1 MGDLAPE
8 AVMSF
13 AISTIP
19 TGKLNALVKNLM
31 VQMEIRDPV
40 EAVRRVN
47 AGAWVVKEFA
57 PDLPT
62 WKSVS
67 LGDAEWNAEAMSRAL
82 EKAGVRTGKWAQMVI
97 ARLPFE
103 ARRTAIDLVSI
114 TSDQLGLGDDATIAQ
129 LVHRARLQGL
139 SLCPTDIV
147 LHLLL
152 QHHDIELVGECVHVA
167 MEPVSVPGIGP
178 LFFIISPAVEAGYCQ
193 LRAAIGHPGMNQLAH
208 KRWLFARSG

>member
-1 MGDLAPE
+1 MN
-8 AVMSF
+8 F

-67 LGDAEWNAEAMSRAL
+67 LRDAEWNAEAMSRAL
-82 EKAGVRTGKWAQMVI
+82 EKAGVRLGKWAQMVI
-97 ARLPFE
+97 ARLSFE
-103 ARRTAIDLVSI
+103 PRRAAIDLVLT
-114 TSDQLGLGDDATIAQ
+114 TSDQLGLGGGATIAE
-129 LVHRARLQGL
+129 LVRRARLQGL
-139 SLCPTDIV
+139 ALCPAEIA

-152 QHHDIELVGECVHVA
+152 QHHDVALVGECVHVA
-167 MEPVSVPGIGP
+167 MEPVLVPGTGP
-178 LFFIISPAVEAGYCQ
+178 LFFIISPTVEAGYCR
-193 LRAAIGHPGMNQLAH
+193 LRAAIGHPGMSQLAH
-208 KRWLFARSG
+208 KHWLFVRSR